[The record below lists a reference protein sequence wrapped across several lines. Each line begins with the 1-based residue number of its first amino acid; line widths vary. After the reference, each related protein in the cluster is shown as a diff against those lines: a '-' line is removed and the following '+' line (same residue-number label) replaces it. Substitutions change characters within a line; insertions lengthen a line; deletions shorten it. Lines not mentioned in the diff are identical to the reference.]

1 MPPTSTYFAADGN
14 YGEADEL
21 VIVDTTLWSEEDWNE
36 IEEASD
42 SYRPDI
48 AKTINERIRYGY

>member
-21 VIVDTTLWSEEDWNE
+21 VVVDTTLWSDEDWNE

-42 SYRPDI
+42 SDRPDI
-48 AKTINERIRYGY
+48 AKTISERIRYGY